1 MKIFLTSA
9 LLEGAV
15 VILDKER
22 TVEADLMT
30 VVIVTEKGSTTEE
43 EMVVMTPVVE
53 VETPE
58 VETETPEAETETPEA
73 ETVEETVA
81 EILLAAEARANPS
94 STEVVALQK
103 VQDVAVVAVG
113 TISVNR
119 VTIILADELIF
130 TASETGFDI
139 LQALNAVYVWTGHQQ

>member
-1 MKIFLTSA
+1 MSGNTF
-9 LLEGAV
+9 
-15 VILDKER
+15 
-22 TVEADLMT
+22 
-30 VVIVTEKGSTTEE
+30 GSTTEE

-53 VETPE
+53 AETPE
-58 VETETPEAETETPEA
+58 VETETPEA

-119 VTIILADELIF
+119 VTIILADELICA
-130 TASETGFDI
+130 AS
-139 LQALNAVYVWTGHQQ
+139 

>member
-22 TVEADLMT
+22 TVEAALMT
-30 VVIVTEKGSTTEE
+30 VETVTGRGSTTEE

-53 VETPE
+53 A
-58 VETETPEAETETPEA
+58 ETPEAETETPGA
-73 ETVEETVA
+73 ETETPGAETEA

-119 VTIILADELIF
+119 VTIILADELICA
-130 TASETGFDI
+130 AS
-139 LQALNAVYVWTGHQQ
+139 

>member
-30 VVIVTEKGSTTEE
+30 VVIVTERGSTTEE

-53 VETPE
+53 V
-58 VETETPEAETETPEA
+58 ETPEAETETPEA

-119 VTIILADELIF
+119 VTIILADELICA
-130 TASETGFDI
+130 AS
-139 LQALNAVYVWTGHQQ
+139 

>member
-22 TVEADLMT
+22 TVEAALMT
-30 VVIVTEKGSTTEE
+30 VVIVTERGSTTEE

-53 VETPE
+53 AETPE

-119 VTIILADELIF
+119 VTIILADELICA
-130 TASETGFDI
+130 AS
-139 LQALNAVYVWTGHQQ
+139 

>member
-30 VVIVTEKGSTTEE
+30 VVIVTERGSTTEE

-53 VETPE
+53 AETPE
-58 VETETPEAETETPEA
+58 VETETPEA

-119 VTIILADELIF
+119 VTIILADELICA
-130 TASETGFDI
+130 AS
-139 LQALNAVYVWTGHQQ
+139 

>member
-22 TVEADLMT
+22 TVEAALMT
-30 VVIVTEKGSTTEE
+30 VVIVTERGSTTEE

-119 VTIILADELIF
+119 VTIILADELICA
-130 TASETGFDI
+130 AS
-139 LQALNAVYVWTGHQQ
+139 

>member
-30 VVIVTEKGSTTEE
+30 VATVTGIGSTTEE

-53 VETPE
+53 AETPE
-58 VETETPEAETETPEA
+58 VETETPEAETETPGV
-73 ETVEETVA
+73 ETETPGAETVA

-119 VTIILADELIF
+119 VTIILADELICA
-130 TASETGFDI
+130 AS
-139 LQALNAVYVWTGHQQ
+139 

>member
-30 VVIVTEKGSTTEE
+30 VVIVTERGSTTEE

-119 VTIILADELIF
+119 VTIILADELICA
-130 TASETGFDI
+130 AS
-139 LQALNAVYVWTGHQQ
+139 

>member
-30 VVIVTEKGSTTEE
+30 VVIVTERGSTTEE

-53 VETPE
+53 AKTPE

-119 VTIILADELIF
+119 VTIILADELICA
-130 TASETGFDI
+130 AS
-139 LQALNAVYVWTGHQQ
+139 

>member
-30 VVIVTEKGSTTEE
+30 VVIVTERGSTTEE

-53 VETPE
+53 AETPE

-119 VTIILADELIF
+119 VTIILADELICA
-130 TASETGFDI
+130 AS
-139 LQALNAVYVWTGHQQ
+139 